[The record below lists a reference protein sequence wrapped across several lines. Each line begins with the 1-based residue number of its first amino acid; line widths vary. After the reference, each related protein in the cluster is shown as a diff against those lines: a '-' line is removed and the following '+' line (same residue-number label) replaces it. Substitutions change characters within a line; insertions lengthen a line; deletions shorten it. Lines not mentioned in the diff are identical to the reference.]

1 MHTIA
6 HPTARRVALAALLA
20 VPLALGGSPALAS
33 AQTPAPP
40 AAEKKETVKLPETP
54 QEHLA
59 MSEEYKKKAV
69 TYREEAA
76 FHRKMLADY
85 KAQVRP
91 DPRQAFENPYVK
103 KMRIHCE
110 AYIKDAEA
118 LAADAEKFADFH
130 RLRAA
135 ELQGK

>member
-1 MHTIA
+1 MHTTVHRA
-6 HPTARRVALAALLA
+6 VRPFALAALLS
-20 VPLALGGSPALAS
+20 VPLALTTATAFARL
-33 AQTPAPP
+33 QTPTP
-40 AAEKKETVKLPETP
+40 AAEKKETAKLPETP

-59 MSEEYKKKAV
+59 MSEEYKKKTA

-85 KAQVRP
+85 KRGLYS

-103 KMRIHCE
+103 KMRLHCE

-118 LAADAEKFADFH
+118 LAADAEKFAEFH

>member
-1 MHTIA
+1 MHPIA
-6 HPTARRVALAALLA
+6 HRAARTLALAGLLA
-20 VPLALGGSPALAS
+20 VPAALGFS
-33 AQTPAPP
+33 AFAGPQAPP
-40 AAEKKETVKLPETP
+40 SAAEKKETVKLPETP
-54 QEHLA
+54 LEHLA
-59 MSEEYKKKAV
+59 MSDEYKKKAA
-69 TYREEAA
+69 TYRDESA

-91 DPRQAFENPYVK
+91 DPRQAFENAYVR

-110 AYIKDAEA
+110 GYIKDADA
-118 LAADAEKFADFH
+118 LAADAEKFAEFH

>member
-1 MHTIA
+1 MLTAA
-6 HPTARRVALAALLA
+6 HEATRRAALAGLLA
-20 VPLALGGSPALAS
+20 VPLALGSWS
-33 AQTPAPP
+33 AFARPQTPAPP
-40 AAEKKETVKLPETP
+40 AAARKETVKLPETP

-59 MSEEYKKKAV
+59 MSEEYKKKAA
-69 TYREEAA
+69 TYREESA

-103 KMRIHCE
+103 KMRLHCE
-110 AYIKDAEA
+110 AYIKDADA
-118 LAADAEKFADFH
+118 LAGDAEKFAEFH